1 MQTRSGTARVG
12 AAASAAI
19 AILILAACSK
29 PAADAAGGAQRG
41 KGGPGAPNG
50 ERKAAVV
57 LVQAVAASEGLL
69 SSDRST
75 AGVVSAAVQSQVASQ
90 VAGVVKSV
98 LRVAGDWVK
107 EGEEVIKLDDSQLK
121 LSLATA
127 EAALQNAK
135 INLAVG
141 QENSDQASPKLALQ
155 LQSAKAAVD
164 SAQKYY
170 DAQKALFDLGGIS
183 ASALD
188 TAESQLLTVKA
199 NFEGAKSSLDQN
211 SKSGDQTIAQLRI
224 AVAQAQNQLAQAE
237 FNLRN
242 ASVRAPFAGQISAV
256 NLQAGMYAGVN
267 TAAFTI
273 VSAERR
279 VAFSIPPSD
288 APALGVGTSLT
299 FAYNGKAYPIKVKQA
314 PSAPIGGVVPMSASA
329 PSSLELPFGAVGSVA
344 YKVAVARGVL
354 VPLGALGTL
363 ENRNYVF
370 CVEDGKAVM
379 RDVAIIGEAGATAA
393 VSGIASGSVI
403 VMNPPPGLIQGAV
416 VQAITA
422 GGKAGKP

>member
-1 MQTRSGTARVG
+1 MI
-12 AAASAAI
+12 AAI
-19 AILILAACSK
+19 AMIALAACSK
-29 PAADAAGGAQRG
+29 PAAGTAAGGAQRG
-41 KGGPGAPNG
+41 QGGPGGPNGAPNG
-50 ERKAAVV
+50 ASAPGERRAAVV
-57 LVQAVAASEGLL
+57 PVQAVVASEGLL

-107 EGEEVIKLDDSQLK
+107 EGEEVVRLDDAQLK

-127 EAALQNAK
+127 EAALQNAR

-188 TAESQLLTVKA
+188 TAESQLLTAKA
-199 NFEGAKSSLDQN
+199 NLEGAKSSLDQN
-211 SKSGDQTIAQLRI
+211 AKSGDQTIAQLRL

-237 FNLRN
+237 LNLRN
-242 ASVRAPFAGQISAV
+242 ASIRAPFAGQISAV
-256 NLQAGMYAGVN
+256 NVQAGMYAGVN
-267 TAAFTI
+267 ASAFTL

-279 VAFSIPPSD
+279 ITFNIAPSD
-288 APALGVGTSLT
+288 APALPVGTPLS
-299 FAYNGKAYPIKVKQA
+299 FAYNGKAYPIMVRQA
-314 PSAPIGGVVPMSASA
+314 PSAPIGGTVPMSASA
-329 PSSLELPFGAVGSVA
+329 PASLELPFGAVGSVS
-344 YKVAVARGVL
+344 YEVAVARGVL

-379 RDVAIIGEAGATAA
+379 RDVAIVGEAGATAA

-403 VMNPPPGLIQGAV
+403 VVNPPPGLIQGAA
-416 VQAITA
+416 VQAIMA